1 MTVLIVLLIIIP
13 LNFVARKTN
22 MPVLIYY
29 LLSGIILGP
38 YALGYIE
45 FSYGPLIR
53 EAALVIIMLRSGLG
67 LSLKSLKNVG
77 RPSLLLSF
85 IPGIIEASTIS
96 FLAYWLFDF
105 TLLQGIILG
114 FMLAAVSPAVV
125 VPAMLKIQEK
135 KLGKDIPTMILA
147 SAALDDVFA
156 LSFFTFFTSL
166 YFNAE
171 TSLFMS
177 LLLIPL
183 KMILSFAI
191 GYGFV
196 YIFRKLE
203 KYNIVLILI
212 MAVFAV
218 YFEDLIPISALILIM
233 SMGISLSKNSDKSS
247 ETLQKIMASLW
258 AIAQVF
264 LFVSVGSE
272 LNVFKLKD
280 VLGLGLILIIIG
292 LVFRSIAVYI
302 SVTGISKKDKIFSIF
317 AFMPKA
323 TVQAA
328 LASVP
333 LSMGIAG
340 GDVMLLIAVLSI
352 VVTTP
357 IGATLIQFM
366 APKLLE
372 KTK

>member
-1 MTVLIVLLIIIP
+1 MTILIVLLLIFP
-13 LNFVARKTN
+13 LNYVAKITN

-29 LLSGIILGP
+29 LLAGIILGP
-38 YALGYIE
+38 YALGYIQ

-53 EAALVIIMLRSGLG
+53 EVALVIIMLRSGLG

-85 IPGIIEASTIS
+85 VPGIIEASAIS
-96 FLAYWLFDF
+96 FLTYFLFDF

-166 YFNAE
+166 YFNVE

-183 KMILSFAI
+183 KMILSFII

-196 YIFRKLE
+196 YIFKKFD
-203 KYNIVLILI
+203 KYNIILILI
-212 MAVFAV
+212 MAITAV
-218 YFEDLIPISALILIM
+218 YFEDLLPISALILIM
-233 SMGISLSKNSDKSS
+233 SMGISLSKHSPKASA
-247 ETLQKIMASLW
+247 TLQKIMAYLW
-258 AIAQVF
+258 AIAQIF

-272 LNVFKLKD
+272 LNVLELKD
-280 VLGLGLILIIIG
+280 ILSLGLILITIGII
-292 LVFRSIAVYI
+292 FRSIAVYI
-302 SVTGISKKDKIFSIF
+302 SVTGLKKKDKIFSIF

-333 LSMGIAG
+333 LSMGIVG
-340 GDVMLLIAVLSI
+340 GELMLLIAVLSI

-372 KTK
+372 KNE